1 MSSNIPHEEL
11 VQFIITAK
19 SQTYAAGGGAS
30 RSTVAALLTDSHQLE
45 YCAGKLYYRD
55 IYFGQ
60 TYFVGQETVYHA
72 NTAIWSMCYAGGW
85 TDQLTSEDDTGRISL
100 VLQDAL
106 KRVPS
111 DFPFRGPSE
120 YDEAGC
126 HYQNSPAG
134 NVERFNG
141 IEHITCGSRKV
152 YELHYSGGI
161 II

>member
-1 MSSNIPHEEL
+1 MSSNIRHEEL

-30 RSTVAALLTDSHQLE
+30 SSIVTALLTGSHQLE
-45 YCAGKLYYRD
+45 YQAGELLYRD

-60 TYFVGQETVYHA
+60 AYFVGQETVYHA

-85 TDQLTSEDDTGRISL
+85 TDRLTSNDDIGRISL
-100 VLQDAL
+100 VLQNAL
-106 KRVPS
+106 KRVPT
-111 DFPFRGPSE
+111 DYPFRGPSE
-120 YDEAGC
+120 YVEAGC
-126 HYQNSPAG
+126 HYQNSPTG
-134 NVERFNG
+134 SVERFNG
-141 IEHITCGSRKV
+141 IEHITRGSRKV

>member
-1 MSSNIPHEEL
+1 MDSNIHHDEL

-30 RSTVAALLTDSHQLE
+30 STIVTALLTDSHQLE
-45 YCAGKLYYRD
+45 YRAGTLFYRD

-60 TYFVGQETVYHA
+60 AYFVGQETVYHA

-85 TDQLTSEDDTGRISL
+85 TDQLTSEDDIGRISL
-100 VLQDAL
+100 LLQNAL
-106 KRVPS
+106 KRVPA
-111 DFPFRGPSE
+111 DFPFRGPHE
-120 YDEAGC
+120 YDEASC
-126 HYQNSPAG
+126 HYRNSPNG

-141 IEHITCGSRKV
+141 NEHITCGSRKV